1 MAYLCSQPD
10 TYDHVKARRLI
21 PRLTTIIAAL
31 TMALLLPT
39 LAQAVPVRVTINTQA
54 LAGVPGQLAFD
65 LVDGGDPH
73 TIVDVSAF
81 VSDSSLGS
89 VTRTGAVTGDLTT
102 RVKFT
107 DNAFFNELLQDIV
120 FGSALSFVLDASTLA
135 PVSNSFPDGFS
146 LFLLDPATG
155 NSLITTTDPTGPN
168 ALFLWGSDS
177 PSLISVFEGTGIDVA
192 VTAVPEPDTLALF
205 GVGAAMLALV
215 HARRRRSRQ
224 GAGKLQCAPG
234 NRRGSRLARSF
245 ITVAMLAISHIPV
258 STNAAD
264 VTATTSIK
272 KSPLV
277 LNRTSNTFDSTVT
290 LTNTGATS
298 YTAPLRLFVMVTPSI
313 VSLANGTGTLPD
325 GKSFIDIPLPGG
337 TLNQGQ
343 SVSTLIKL
351 RNLPRV
357 TFNVAFTVDATTS
370 GQGPLPPDPG
380 PAGAIPLLGIDSDRD
395 GIRDDVQRY
404 IALTYSHDT
413 NAVNG
418 LRILSATYQE
428 MLKVPAGSVAAAK
441 AANDKAW
448 RNRSCLVY
456 LYGAREGHRR
466 AKALFAE
473 QFNTQARHKAWAAQ
487 DDLLGGQSFESPRNR
502 STSCDFPVAARP

>member
-1 MAYLCSQPD
+1 M
-10 TYDHVKARRLI
+10 
-21 PRLTTIIAAL
+21 PRLAAVIAAL
-31 TMALLLPT
+31 TMVLLLPT
-39 LAQAVPVRVTINTQA
+39 LAQAVPVRVTINTPT
-54 LAGVPGQLAFD
+54 LAGVHGQLAFD
-65 LVDGGDPH
+65 LIDGGDPH

-81 VSDSSLGS
+81 VSDGSLGS
-89 VTRTGAVTGDLTT
+89 VTRNGAVAGDLTT
-102 RVKFT
+102 HVQFF
-107 DNAFFNELLQDIV
+107 DNAFFNELLQEFV
-120 FGSALSFVLDASTLA
+120 FGSAFSFVLDASTL
-135 PVSNSFPDGFS
+135 PPGPNSFPDGFS

-155 NSLITTTDPTGPN
+155 NSLITTTDPTGAN
-168 ALFLWGSDS
+168 ALFLWSSDA

-205 GVGAAMLALV
+205 CVGAAMLALF
-215 HARRRRSRQ
+215 HARRRRRRQ
-224 GAGKLQCAPG
+224 GAGRLQCALAT
-234 NRRGSRLARSF
+234 RRRSRLAPSW
-245 ITVAMLAISHIPV
+245 ITVAMLAVSHIPV
-258 STNAAD
+258 STHAAD

-277 LNRTSNTFDSTVT
+277 LNRTSNTFDSIVT
-290 LTNTGATS
+290 LTNTSATG
-298 YTAPLRLFVMVTPSI
+298 YTAPLRLSVMVTPSI
-313 VSLANGTGTLPD
+313 VSLANGTGTSSD

-343 SVSTLIKL
+343 SVSTIIKL

-357 TFNVAFTVDATTS
+357 AFNVAFSVDATTF

-404 IALTYSHDT
+404 IALTYPHDT

-441 AANDKAW
+441 TANDKAW

-473 QFNTQARHKAWAAQ
+473 QFNTSARYKAWAAQ

-502 STSCDFPVAARP
+502 STTCDFTVAARP